1 MICNDPN
8 PTIFLPGV
16 TQRELQALL
25 QYMYTGEVELDP
37 IEENQIIEVW
47 SHLVQVKSN
56 EDDETFP
63 SEIKTELVNEEFSV

>member
-1 MICNDPN
+1 
-8 PTIFLPGV
+8 
-16 TQRELQALL
+16 
-25 QYMYTGEVELDP
+25 MYTGEVELDP